1 MTAQMVKI
9 RHAIRIALIA
19 AISGGL
25 VLNIAYAEPL
35 RWKMASWFPPNLT
48 QLGTLGLRLTESIDR
63 VSGGEFSIEYF
74 GPGAL
79 IAAKDCFD
87 TVSAG
92 TIDACWS
99 SARYWYG
106 KEPALAMFAAV
117 PFGPRAAEFGAWIY
131 FGGGIELMDKIYA
144 EHGLK
149 SLPCGV
155 VAPEASGWFR
165 KEIKS
170 VEDLKG
176 LKMRFFG
183 LGARVMER
191 LGVVTQLIAGDD
203 IVAAMA
209 RGSID
214 AAEYSMPA
222 IDLELGI
229 HDVAKHYY
237 FPGWHQQATLFELLM
252 NKQQWEALNDTQRAQ
267 LELVCGDNF
276 RHGLVEGEAI
286 QSAALATLKSK
297 GVVFHLWPPEI
308 LDIIEQTWIEVAT
321 EDAGRDDNFKKVWE
335 SYTQFRVANR
345 LWKDLGHLR

>member
-1 MTAQMVKI
+1 
-9 RHAIRIALIA
+9 
-19 AISGGL
+19 
-25 VLNIAYAEPL
+25 VLNTAHAEPL
-35 RWKMASWFPPNLT
+35 RWKMASWFPANLI

-74 GPGAL
+74 GPGTL

-99 SARYWYG
+99 SPRYWYG

-131 FGGGIELMDKIYA
+131 FGGGLELMDKIYA

-165 KEIKS
+165 EEIKS

-176 LKMRFFG
+176 LEMRFFG

-191 LGVVTQLIAGDD
+191 LGVVTKLIAGDD
-203 IVAAMA
+203 IVAALA

-222 IDLELGI
+222 IDLELGV
-229 HDVAKHYY
+229 HDAAKHYY
-237 FPGWHQQATLFELLM
+237 FPGWHQQSTLFELLM
-252 NKQQWEALNDTQRAQ
+252 NLQQWEALNDTQRAQ

-286 QSAALATLKSK
+286 QAAALATLKSK
-297 GVVFHLWPPEI
+297 GVIFHRWTQEV
-308 LDIIEQTWIEVAT
+308 LDLVEDTWIEVAT
-321 EDAGRDDNFKKVWE
+321 EDAERDAKFKAVWE
-335 SYTQFRVANR
+335 SYTQFRDANR
-345 LWKDLGHLR
+345 VWNELGYLR